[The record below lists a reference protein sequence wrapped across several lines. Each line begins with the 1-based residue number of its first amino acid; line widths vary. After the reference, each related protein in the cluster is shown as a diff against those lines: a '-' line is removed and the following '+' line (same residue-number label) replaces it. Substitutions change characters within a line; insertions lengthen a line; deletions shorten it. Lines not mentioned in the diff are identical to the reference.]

1 MIIPFTNLNRF
12 FCALLFFFA
21 SNVSFAAESSGITQ
35 SEIGKIE
42 ALLTTLSTQTNL
54 KFIRN
59 GSEYDSSTAVK
70 FLRGKW
76 DHQRASVGNVREFID
91 KIARQSSTTG
101 QPYRIRLPDGHEIE
115 CAVFLT
121 NRLSELESK

>member
-1 MIIPFTNLNRF
+1 MYRSLCVLLLIFATGAVGLSADSPAIP
-12 FCALLFFFA
+12 
-21 SNVSFAAESSGITQ
+21 Q
-35 SEIGKIE
+35 SEIDKIE
-42 ALLTTLSTQTNL
+42 ALLTTIGTQTKL

-59 GSEYDSSTAVK
+59 GSEYESATAVK

-76 DHQRASVGNVREFID
+76 DRQRGSVGTAREFID

-101 QPYRIRLPDGHEIE
+101 QPYRIRLPDGHEID

-121 NRLSELESK
+121 NRLTELEAKCPPNP